1 MGNIGLV
8 GHNRFGAVVQSF
20 SISLN
25 KVPVESLIRRA
36 HDIVLLSSSVD
47 MLQDVSSMSL
57 SSDEMELY
65 AKVLRQ
71 FRIVFQSQEHMSSFK
86 TYDSFDVGVN
96 SFLLFVRFSWLNVA
110 FSNIC

>member
-8 GHNRFGAVVQSF
+8 GHNRFGTVVQSF

-86 TYDSFDVGVN
+86 TYDSLDVGVN
-96 SFLLFVRFSWLNVA
+96 SFLFFVRFSWLNVA